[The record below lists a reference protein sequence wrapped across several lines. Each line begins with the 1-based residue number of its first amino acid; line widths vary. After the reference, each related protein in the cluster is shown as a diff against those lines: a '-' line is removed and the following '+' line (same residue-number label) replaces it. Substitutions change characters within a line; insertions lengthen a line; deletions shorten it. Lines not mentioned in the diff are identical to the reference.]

1 MIEVDVII
9 PFFQRES
16 GILRQALVSVLAQ
29 ELPEGVGLNVI
40 VVDDGS
46 PVPARG
52 EVAGL
57 DFADPFR
64 LTLVEQENQ
73 GCGGARDAG
82 LRAVGEAARYIAFL
96 DSDDI
101 WSADHVATAV
111 GALESGYDIYFTD
124 HSRTGNHES
133 FFKNINFPP
142 ADAGPGQVAH
152 VRDDIWSIDQKLY
165 YRFSLRRL
173 TAQIST
179 FVYRRSIYPEA
190 RFETALK
197 AAAEDIIFMLQTTR
211 RAARICFRKHQSIV
225 CGRGINIYYST
236 FGWDDEGHL
245 RRYMADVLG
254 ARALVQALDLQGAD
268 RKVIEER
275 IALYKNSFAFF
286 TLRWFLQRRGSWSKD
301 LRDLTASDPT
311 FWTWYPRAILYV
323 GIFYPLGRY
332 KAEYHEAGAD

>member
-1 MIEVDVII
+1 LIEVDVII
-9 PFFQRES
+9 PFFQREF

-29 ELPEGVGLNVI
+29 QLAPGIVVNVI

-46 PVPARG
+46 PVPARD

-57 DFADPFR
+57 AFTDPFR
-64 LTLVEQENQ
+64 LTLVEQANQ

-82 LRAVGEAARYIAFL
+82 LRAVGDAARYIAFL
-96 DSDDI
+96 DSDDT
-101 WSADHVATAV
+101 WSPDHIASAV

-142 ADAGPGQVAH
+142 PDAGPPQVINL
-152 VRDDIWSIDQKLY
+152 RDDIWSIDRDLY
-165 YRFSLRRL
+165 YHFSLRRL

-179 FVYRRSIYPEA
+179 FVYRRSIYPDA
-190 RFETALK
+190 KFETSLK
-197 AAAEDIIFMLQTTR
+197 AAAEDCIFMLQTTR
-211 RAARICFRKHQSIV
+211 RASKICFRKHQSIV

-254 ARALVQALDLQGAD
+254 GRALLKALDLQGAD
-268 RKVIEER
+268 RKVIEDR

-286 TLRWFLQRRGSWSKD
+286 TMRWFLQRRGSWSKD
-301 LRDLTASDPT
+301 LRELTASDPT
-311 FWTWYPRAILYV
+311 FRVWYPRAVLAV
-323 GIFYPLGRY
+323 GVRYPLGMY
-332 KAEYHEAGAD
+332 KAEYHDATAD